1 MLFYTVVKGIL
12 KWLAKP
18 LLCPRCEV
26 QIPWRVA
33 FVAELSQIV
42 VYRSWSWLMVD
53 APEKL
58 HWQIAK
64 KTDILIMVYY
74 PFTFIDS

>member
-53 APEKL
+53 AP
-58 HWQIAK
+58 
-64 KTDILIMVYY
+64 
-74 PFTFIDS
+74 